1 MLRISSISSIRAV
14 KLRNFLAHHYFR
26 QRSASF
32 VTDDGRNRMVEELQ
46 AAREFFK
53 LVDDELEPLTRQI
66 LTALGINT
74 HLPEMMEELRLSG
87 FGEPLPGL

>member
-1 MLRISSISSIRAV
+1 
-14 KLRNFLAHHYFR
+14 
-26 QRSASF
+26 
-32 VTDDGRNRMVEELQ
+32 MVEELQ